1 MLNRQI
7 GHSAF
12 SYGDFVW
19 WFGVVEDRND
29 PMMIGRVRVRVLGYH
44 TDDKDDIPTEDLY
57 WAYPIL
63 PVNATSTNG
72 IGISATGIVEGTWVF
87 GFFRDGITAQDPM
100 ILGTLGGIPDEKP
113 NAKKGFYDPNER
125 YPEEKYLK
133 EPDTNRLSR
142 NQNIEKTTIQWQRD
156 NEVHKPAKQGESD
169 SEIRKAPD
177 IEIPDTDPPR
187 KITRGSAVP
196 KSLGDGE
203 WEELTTAYA
212 AKYPY
217 NHVRETESGHQEEWD
232 DTPGAERYRRWHKAG
247 SFIEVHPD
255 GSEVHKV
262 VRDKYEITMGD
273 EYVYISGNVTVTIQ
287 GNANILTEGN
297 VRMQTKGNFDHYVE
311 GNYQLLVGGNM
322 KTRSQNRMYF
332 DAKRIDLNM
341 PGPAINF

>member
-1 MLNRQI
+1 MLNRQV
-7 GHSAF
+7 GSGSF

-19 WFGVVEDRND
+19 WYGVVEDRMD
-29 PMMIGRVRVRVLGYH
+29 PKMLGRLKVRVLGYH
-44 TDDKDDIPTEDLY
+44 SDDKDDIPTEDLY
-57 WAYPIL
+57 WAYPTM
-63 PVNATSTNG
+63 PVVSSSMNG
-72 IGISATGIVEGTWVF
+72 IGFSPTGVVEGTWVF
-87 GFFRDGITAQDPM
+87 GFFRDGITAQDPI
-100 ILGTLGGIPDEKP
+100 ILGTMGGVPEEKP
-113 NAKKGFYDPNER
+113 NAQKGFYDPNEV
-125 YPEEKYLK
+125 YPEKNYLN
-133 EPDTNRLSR
+133 EPDTNRLAR
-142 NQNIEKTTIQWQRD
+142 NEKIDKTTIQWQRD

-169 SEIRKAPD
+169 SEIRKAP
-177 IEIPDTDPPR
+177 EIT
-187 KITRGSAVP
+187 TRGSAVP

-262 VRDKYEITMGD
+262 INDKYEITMGD

-297 VRMQTKGNFDHYVE
+297 VRMQTKGDFDHYVE
-311 GNYQLLVGGNM
+311 GNYQLLVGGDM
-322 KTRSQNRMYF
+322 KTRSQNRMYL
-332 DAKRIDLNM
+332 DARRIDLNM